1 MSAGPEFHWDS
12 LQRHAPAVL
21 GCLARIVN
29 ELLLETAKGT
39 QFQPAMKAELG
50 QAVSLIMRSTRP
62 PECDIAEQQKKPL
75 AFHVDS
81 A

>member
-1 MSAGPEFHWDS
+1 MSGPTFYQES
-12 LQRHAPAVL
+12 IEKHAPAVL
-21 GCLARIVN
+21 SCLARIVN

-39 QFQPAMKAELG
+39 QFQPALKRELG
-50 QAVSLIMRSTRP
+50 QAVGLIMASTAP
-62 PECDIAEQQKKPL
+62 PECPVAPQKKTL